1 MVLCKLIVD
10 IDNNVSIQNI
20 QLAQENSGWK
30 RRLLD
35 SSYCFEFANEH
46 KAQKMCSV
54 HRLILLNKLII
65 KLLVKMCSVHRLILL
80 N

>member
-30 RRLLD
+30 RRLLTQ
-35 SSYCFEFANEH
+35 FGEW
-46 KAQKMCSV
+46 
-54 HRLILLNKLII
+54 I
-65 KLLVKMCSVHRLILL
+65 KGSETQTHFT
-80 N
+80 